1 MRSIVTAI
9 AMAAVWSL
17 QGGIVVDAQTDIP
30 RRITSQQMTFDWDWD
45 AEWIP
50 DTAQQ
55 ATLTVKKRVG
65 GDTLLSRT
73 VGRTASPSVTWEI
86 GDLLTTDGDTAVNV
100 TLSFPDTD
108 AQTVSRTV
116 TYEVRQAVFAPH
128 VRACETNSMAWRSC
142 ELPATFPYNAN
153 WFRGASNITFIQ
165 WRDLEDTS
173 LPLIGPPEG
182 QHPSTPYGFMTVP
195 KDYLGK
201 SVYLAS
207 IHEGDVR
214 LAQCEITTESVKGT
228 LLILR

>member
-9 AMAAVWSL
+9 AMAAACTL
-17 QGGIVVDAQTDIP
+17 QAGIVVDAQTDIP
-30 RRITSQQMTFDWDWD
+30 RRITSQEMTFDWDWGW
-45 AEWIP
+45 EWVP
-50 DTAQQ
+50 ADAQQ
-55 ATLTVKKRVG
+55 ATLTVKKAG

-73 VGRTASPSVTWEI
+73 VGRTETSITWEI
-86 GDLLTTDGDTAVNV
+86 GNLLATDGDTSVDV
-100 TLSFPDTD
+100 TLSFAADSGN
-108 AQTVSRTV
+108 ASRTV
-116 TYEVRQAVFAPH
+116 AYEVRQASFTPH
-128 VRACETNSMAWRSC
+128 VRACETNSMAWKSF
-142 ELPATFPYNAN
+142 ELPVTFPYNAN
-153 WFRGASNITFIQ
+153 WFRGASIITWIQ
-165 WRDLEDTS
+165 WKNLEDTA

-182 QHPSTPYGFMTVP
+182 YIGHSYGFLTVP